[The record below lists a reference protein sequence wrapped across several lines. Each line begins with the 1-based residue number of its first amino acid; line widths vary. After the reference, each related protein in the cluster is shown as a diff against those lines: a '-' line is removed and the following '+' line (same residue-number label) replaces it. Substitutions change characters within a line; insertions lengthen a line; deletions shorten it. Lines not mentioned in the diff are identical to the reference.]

1 MRSFQF
7 EMVRVKGGIRPTG
20 TLFRYPCTQRR
31 TALILCACQRCPSPN
46 KPCYTP
52 LMFPIRRMWAL
63 GPALLL
69 ISASGVLAQTH
80 HAHTAAPQRA
90 PVKGTL
96 AERIQAILADPA
108 LSHTEFG
115 ISVSTLDGQPLY
127 GLNEGKLFTP
137 ASNAKLATTAA
148 AYALLPV
155 ESLTWTTNVVAGGDV
170 DAAGVLHGNLLIL
183 GAGDPTL
190 SGRRYPYQPPSPPAA
205 PSSPAN
211 PPATSPSGK
220 PDVQPTSQEVKT
232 EPRAMEVLE
241 LLAQQVVQ
249 AGVRSVEGS
258 VVGDDSF
265 YLSEPYGTAW
275 AWDDLQWGY
284 GAPISALSF
293 ADNSV
298 ELTLSADPA
307 KPGATVPQWTPNVEY
322 YTLENSMMMAQPGET
337 AHPGLERRP
346 GSLMVRAWGTAPAQ
360 GLHAPL
366 AVEDPAEFTATAF
379 EDALLRRG
387 VKVNGNA
394 TSAHRYA
401 EGSGDFNAERAEP
414 LRLFPLAVVTL
425 EAPLDGRRVL
435 ATHIS
440 VPVAQDITVTNK
452 VSQNLHAEL
461 ILRMLGKAF
470 AKDGSLAQGTRVVRQ
485 FLVDAGVSDADFFF
499 YDGSGMSMD
508 DRIAPRAY
516 TRLLS
521 YASRQAWGAAWR
533 STFPVAGVDGSLYGR
548 FRNSPLKGKL
558 WAKTGTLN
566 ETNALSGY
574 LQTASGKTLAF
585 SILVN
590 GHRPGSQVEVPAMEK
605 ICEAIAASQ

>member
-1 MRSFQF
+1 M
-7 EMVRVKGGIRPTG
+7 
-20 TLFRYPCTQRR
+20 
-31 TALILCACQRCPSPN
+31 
-46 KPCYTP
+46 
-52 LMFPIRRMWAL
+52 
-63 GPALLL
+63 
-69 ISASGVLAQTH
+69 
-80 HAHTAAPQRA
+80 
-90 PVKGTL
+90 
-96 AERIQAILADPA
+96 
-108 LSHTEFG
+108 
-115 ISVSTLDGQPLY
+115 
-127 GLNEGKLFTP
+127 
-137 ASNAKLATTAA
+137 
-148 AYALLPV
+148 
-155 ESLTWTTNVVAGGDV
+155 
-170 DAAGVLHGNLLIL
+170 
-183 GAGDPTL
+183 
-190 SGRRYPYQPPSPPAA
+190 
-205 PSSPAN
+205 
-211 PPATSPSGK
+211 
-220 PDVQPTSQEVKT
+220 
-232 EPRAMEVLE
+232 
-241 LLAQQVVQ
+241 
-249 AGVRSVEGS
+249 
-258 VVGDDSF
+258 GDDSF

-307 KPGATVPQWTPNVEY
+307 KAGATVAQWTPNVEY
-322 YTLENSMMMAQPGET
+322 YTLENSMTMAQPGET
-337 AHPGLERRP
+337 PHPGLERRP

-366 AVEDPAEFTATAF
+366 AVEDPAEFTAAAF

-394 TSAHRYA
+394 TSAHRYS
-401 EGSGDFNAERAEP
+401 EGSGDFNAERAET

-461 ILRMLGKAF
+461 ILRMLGKVF

-508 DRIAPRAY
+508 DRITPRAY

-521 YASRQAWGAAWR
+521 YASRQAWGEAWR

>member
-1 MRSFQF
+1 
-7 EMVRVKGGIRPTG
+7 
-20 TLFRYPCTQRR
+20 
-31 TALILCACQRCPSPN
+31 
-46 KPCYTP
+46 
-52 LMFPIRRMWAL
+52 MWAVA
-63 GPALLL
+63 PALLL
-69 ISASGVLAQTH
+69 ISACGVLAQTH

-90 PVKGTL
+90 HAAPAKGTL
-96 AERIQAILADPA
+96 TERIQAILSNPA

-115 ISVSTLDGQPLY
+115 ISVSTLDGQLLY

-190 SGRRYPYQPPSPPAA
+190 SGRRYPYQPPSPPAS
-205 PSSPAN
+205 PSKPET

-307 KPGATVPQWTPNVEY
+307 KAGATVAQWTPNVEY
-322 YTLENSMMMAQPGET
+322 YTLENSMTMAQPGET
-337 AHPGLERRP
+337 PHPGLERRP

-366 AVEDPAEFTATAF
+366 AVEDPAEFTAAAF

-394 TSAHRYA
+394 TSAHRYS
-401 EGSGDFNAERAEP
+401 EGSGDFNAERAET

-461 ILRMLGKAF
+461 ILRMLGKVF

-508 DRIAPRAY
+508 DRITPRAY

-521 YASRQAWGAAWR
+521 YASRQAWGEAWR